1 MLNYIAKNLMLNYLI
16 IVYHSKEP
24 CPFPCMF
31 LELLWRF
38 IFFLSWF

>member
-16 IVYHSKEP
+16 IVCHLKEP
-24 CPFPCMF
+24 CPLPCMV

-38 IFFLSWF
+38 IVFLTWF